1 MYSVNCWSTLPH
13 QGQAGVVDDI
23 YRDGFPVILSN
34 VDHFYLDMCYSP
46 HPDERGLSWGGYVD
60 EFDALAGTP
69 SQLMSQGMPKGI
81 QGQVFA
87 EPSAARA
94 IWR

>member
-1 MYSVNCWSTLPH
+1 MESISVGIPS
-13 QGQAGVVDDI
+13 
-23 YRDGFPVILSN
+23 R
-34 VDHFYLDMCYSP
+34 SP

-87 EPSAARA
+87 ETIRCFLCQRLSTVTTDGWP
-94 IWR
+94 